1 MEECKVLDTAI
12 KSCKLLER
20 SLHHSIS
27 EVRRLNIRYNVDW
40 LIQNYNAY
48 IANIWTQ
55 YHCKMDLPKLKN
67 KSTKSRKTAKNN
79 LNLTTRSSQELC
91 GNNRKI
97 NYKFIKIKRGMEAMM
112 LQLQRTIEIA
122 NRQRNFIHFSFG
134 SQDSKTRICCH

>member
-1 MEECKVLDTAI
+1 MEESRVLESAI

-20 SLHHSIS
+20 SLNRSIN

-40 LIQNYNAY
+40 LIENYNSY
-48 IANIWTQ
+48 IANIWSQ
-55 YHCKMDLPKLKN
+55 YHCKKDVTNLKS
-67 KSTKSRKTAKNN
+67 KATKSRKSTKNN
-79 LNLTTRSSQELC
+79 LNLSSRSSQELC

-122 NRQRNFIHFSFG
+122 NRQRNFIHFNFNG
-134 SQDSKTRICCH
+134 HDSQTRICCH